1 MPALPALKSLRPA
14 LTRAARC
21 LPMRRLGQ
29 GRLELLPAVLMRGRG
44 LSTQRAL
51 ATAAWLLRDAA
62 TGAFLAKVD
71 SKARLQ
77 LLQRV
82 PATHPLYQRP
92 TGAGLP
98 ALWREL
104 GIRRSDA
111 AAGGLRLCAEPAE
124 LWLTG
129 RDRYGRPL
137 WLAPQAA
144 RAWRCMQAA
153 AGRDGIPLQAIS
165 GFRSVAYQSEIIR
178 RKRSRGLS
186 VEVILAVNAAPG
198 YSEHH
203 SGRALDIGCPGEPPA
218 EESFEHTAAFAWLQ
232 ANARRFGF
240 RLSYP
245 RDNPHGIVYEPW
257 HWCWHPP
264 AVGARALP
272 R

>member
-14 LTRAARC
+14 LTRAAHA

-29 GRLELLPAVLMRGRG
+29 GRLELLPATLMRGRG
-44 LSTQRAL
+44 LATQRAL
-51 ATAAWLLRDAA
+51 ANAPWLLRDAA
-62 TGAFLAKVD
+62 TGVYLATVD
-71 SKARLQ
+71 GKAQ
-77 LLQRV
+77 LALLLRG
-82 PATHPLYQRP
+82 PASHPLRQRP
-92 TGAGLP
+92 AGAGLQV
-98 ALWREL
+98 LWREL
-104 GIRRSDA
+104 GIRRSGA
-111 AAGGLRLCAEPAE
+111 AAGGLRPCAEPQE
-124 LWLTG
+124 LWLAG

-144 RAWRCMQAA
+144 RAWRSMRTAA
-153 AGRDGIPLQAIS
+153 DRDGVPLQAIS
-165 GFRSVAYQSEIIR
+165 GFRSVAYQGEIIR
-178 RKRSRGLS
+178 RKRRRGLS
-186 VEVILAVNAAPG
+186 VESILAVNAAPG

-203 SGRALDIGCPGEPPA
+203 SGRALDIGSPGEPPA

-232 ANARRFGF
+232 ANAGRFGF

-264 AVGARALP
+264 AAGALALP